1 MKTKAI
7 FKTPTSTSYKNYE
20 REIYMSEYTTI
31 PKEKYKRM
39 VISEILGWGISVFL
53 LLITLFR

>member
-1 MKTKAI
+1 MKTKPI
-7 FKTPTSTSYKNYE
+7 YKGYD

-31 PKEKYKRM
+31 PKEKYRRM
-39 VISEILGWGISVFL
+39 IISEVLGWGISVFL

>member
-1 MKTKAI
+1 MKTKPI

-31 PKEKYKRM
+31 PKEKYRRM
-39 VISEILGWGISVFL
+39 IISEILGWGISVFL
-53 LLITLFR
+53 LLITLLR